1 MKNIVSFTLLLCVLI
16 ACGDRAS
23 ENMDESLS
31 EVNVDWKNWKIS
43 RGGTYPFREEMYLQV
58 LYSDSL
64 RTLTKSQVLN
74 LLGKP
79 DRTHENF
86 IYYLVDETNLG
97 FWTLN
102 SKSLVFKFTAT
113 DSVEWIKLHE

>member
-1 MKNIVSFTLLLCVLI
+1 MKNSVLVILFLFGMI
-16 ACGDRAS
+16 ACSDR
-23 ENMDESLS
+23 ETESSVETVTEAGL
-31 EVNVDWKNWKIS
+31 DWKKWKMK
-43 RGGTYPFREEMYLQV
+43 REGNYPFREEMYMEV

-64 RTLTKSQVLN
+64 RTLSKTQILD

-79 DRTHENF
+79 DRTNGEY
-86 IYYLVDETNLG
+86 IYYIIDESNLG

-102 SKSLVFKFTAT
+102 SKSLVFKFTTA